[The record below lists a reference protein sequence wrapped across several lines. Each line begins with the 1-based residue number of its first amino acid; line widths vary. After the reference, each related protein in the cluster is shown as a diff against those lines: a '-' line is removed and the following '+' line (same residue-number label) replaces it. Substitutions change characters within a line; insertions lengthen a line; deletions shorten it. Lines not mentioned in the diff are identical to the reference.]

1 MNDETRFSWDRHA
14 ARYQKENTLPFDV
27 VDYCGGAF
35 PTEKDLKLLG
45 DVKGLKVLE
54 LGAGACNVGIALA
67 KQGAIVTCLDG
78 SKEQLEFGK
87 KNAEQHN
94 VEIETVHA
102 DFHDLDQFDPDAY
115 DLVISICALQY
126 AEDIKHIFSEVHRML
141 KSNGRF
147 VFSTDHPMMKAVE
160 AHFLYPNDENLHKE
174 YHYKGA
180 EEWKWNDEDDYTF
193 TTYRRPVSDFL
204 NTLTGAGLKIKKVI
218 DLYPIKEL
226 VDCSKEERQIRKDF
240 PSILVIS
247 AEKSNKQLRH
257 FIL

>member
-1 MNDETRFSWDRHA
+1 MKNETRLSWDKHA
-14 ARYQKENTLPFDV
+14 ARYQKDADLPFSV

-35 PTEKDLKLLG
+35 PTEDDLQLLG

-67 KQGAIVTCLDG
+67 KQGADVTCLDG

-87 KNAEQHN
+87 KNAQEHN
-94 VEIETVHA
+94 VEIKTVHA
-102 DFHDLDQFDPDAY
+102 DFHDLDKFDSDSY

-126 AEDIKHIFSEVHRML
+126 AEDIDHIFLEVHRLL
-141 KSNGRF
+141 KSGGKL
-147 VFSTDHPMMKAVE
+147 VFSTDHSIMKAVE
-160 AHFLYPNDENLHKE
+160 ANFLYPDEKNLHKE

-180 EEWKWNDEDDYTF
+180 EEWKWENKDSYSF

-204 NTLTGAGLKIKKVI
+204 NSIVSADLKIKKVV

-226 VDCSKEERQIRKDF
+226 NDCSEKEKAVRENF
-240 PSILVIS
+240 PTILVVS
-247 AEKSNKQLRH
+247 SEKA
-257 FIL
+257 